1 MKEKLRVIV
10 EESDTK
16 LGKLFDLVVQ
26 LLVVISLLS
35 FSLETLPN
43 LSKNQLFILKLI
55 EIVIITIFSIEY
67 LLRIFVTNK
76 KFKYIFSFYGLI
88 DLLTILPFY
97 LSLTIDLRSLR
108 ALRLLRLFRI
118 LKLVRFNKAINRFQ
132 EALKI
137 AREEIIIFIFATCI
151 VLYLSSVGI
160 FFFENAIQPDKF
172 SSVFHSLWWAIVTLT
187 TVGYG
192 DIYPLTLGGRIFT
205 FFILILGLGV
215 VGIPA
220 GLIASALTAVRRKE
234 ENDSKKIIKSY
245 N

>member
-26 LLVVISLLS
+26 FLVVISLLS

-43 LSKNQLFILKLI
+43 LSKNQIFILKLV

-234 ENDSKKIIKSY
+234 ENDSTK
-245 N
+245 NN

>member
-43 LSKNQLFILKLI
+43 LSKNQIFILKLI

-220 GLIASALTAVRRKE
+220 GLIASALTTVRRKE
-234 ENDSKKIIKSY
+234 ENDSTK
-245 N
+245 NN

>member
-26 LLVVISLLS
+26 FLVVISLLS

-43 LSKNQLFILKLI
+43 LSKNQIFILKLI

-205 FFILILGLGV
+205 FFILILGLGI

-234 ENDSKKIIKSY
+234 ENDSTK
-245 N
+245 NN

>member
-43 LSKNQLFILKLI
+43 LSKNQIFILKLI

-137 AREEIIIFIFATCI
+137 AREEIIIFFFATCI

-160 FFFENAIQPDKF
+160 FFFENAIHPDKF
-172 SSVFHSLWWAIVTLT
+172 SSVFHSFWWAIVTLT

-234 ENDSKKIIKSY
+234 ENDSTK
-245 N
+245 NN

>member
-26 LLVVISLLS
+26 FLVVISLLS

-43 LSKNQLFILKLI
+43 LSKNQIFILKLI

-215 VGIPA
+215 VGISA

-234 ENDSKKIIKSY
+234 ENDSKK
-245 N
+245 NN

>member
-26 LLVVISLLS
+26 FLVVISLLS

-43 LSKNQLFILKLI
+43 LSKNQIFILKLI

-160 FFFENAIQPDKF
+160 FFFENTIQPDKF

-234 ENDSKKIIKSY
+234 ENDSTK
-245 N
+245 NN

>member
-26 LLVVISLLS
+26 FLVVISLLS

-43 LSKNQLFILKLI
+43 LSKNQIFILKLI

-234 ENDSKKIIKSY
+234 ENDSTK
-245 N
+245 NN

>member
-26 LLVVISLLS
+26 FLVVISLLS

-43 LSKNQLFILKLI
+43 LSKNQIFILKLV

-67 LLRIFVTNK
+67 LLRIFVTDK

-205 FFILILGLGV
+205 FFILILGLGI

-234 ENDSKKIIKSY
+234 ENDSTK
-245 N
+245 NN

>member
-26 LLVVISLLS
+26 FLVVISLLS

-234 ENDSKKIIKSY
+234 ENDSTK
-245 N
+245 NN

>member
-26 LLVVISLLS
+26 FLVVISLLS

-43 LSKNQLFILKLI
+43 LSKNQIFILKLV

-234 ENDSKKIIKSY
+234 ENDSKK
-245 N
+245 NN

>member
-26 LLVVISLLS
+26 FLVVISLLS
-35 FSLETLPN
+35 FSLETLSN
-43 LSKNQLFILKLI
+43 LSKNQIFILKLV

-234 ENDSKKIIKSY
+234 ENDSTK
-245 N
+245 NN

>member
-43 LSKNQLFILKLI
+43 LSKNQIFILKLI

-234 ENDSKKIIKSY
+234 ENDGTK
-245 N
+245 NN

>member
-43 LSKNQLFILKLI
+43 LSKNQIFILKLI

-234 ENDSKKIIKSY
+234 ENDSTK
-245 N
+245 NN

>member
-43 LSKNQLFILKLI
+43 LSKNQIFILKLI

-234 ENDSKKIIKSY
+234 ENDSKK
-245 N
+245 NN

>member
-26 LLVVISLLS
+26 FLVVISLLS

-43 LSKNQLFILKLI
+43 LSKNQIFILKLI

-67 LLRIFVTNK
+67 LLRIFVTNR
-76 KFKYIFSFYGLI
+76 KFKYIFSFYGPI

-205 FFILILGLGV
+205 FFILILGLGI

-234 ENDSKKIIKSY
+234 ENDSTK
-245 N
+245 NN

>member
-26 LLVVISLLS
+26 FLVVISLLS

-160 FFFENAIQPDKF
+160 FFFERFN
-172 SSVFHSLWWAIVTLT
+172 
-187 TVGYG
+187 
-192 DIYPLTLGGRIFT
+192 
-205 FFILILGLGV
+205 
-215 VGIPA
+215 
-220 GLIASALTAVRRKE
+220 
-234 ENDSKKIIKSY
+234 
-245 N
+245 

>member
-43 LSKNQLFILKLI
+43 LSKNQIFILKLI

-205 FFILILGLGV
+205 FFILILGLGI

-234 ENDSKKIIKSY
+234 ENDSKK
-245 N
+245 NN

>member
-26 LLVVISLLS
+26 FLVEISLLS

-43 LSKNQLFILKLI
+43 LSKNQIFILKLI

-118 LKLVRFNKAINRFQ
+118 LNLVRFNKAINRFQ

-234 ENDSKKIIKSY
+234 EYDSKIIDIKLS
-245 N
+245 

>member
-26 LLVVISLLS
+26 FLVVISLLS

-43 LSKNQLFILKLI
+43 LSKNQIFILKLI

-76 KFKYIFSFYGLI
+76 KFRYIFSFYGLI

-234 ENDSKKIIKSY
+234 ENDSTK
-245 N
+245 NN